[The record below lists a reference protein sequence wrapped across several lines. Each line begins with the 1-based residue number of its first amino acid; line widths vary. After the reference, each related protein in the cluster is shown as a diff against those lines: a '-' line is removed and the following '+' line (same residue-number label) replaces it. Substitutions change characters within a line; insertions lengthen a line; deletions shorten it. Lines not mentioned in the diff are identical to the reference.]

1 MKKILFFLAFFFSF
15 AQIVLAA
22 NIFTSDSSGT
32 QKTIF
37 YTNET
42 VYLAPTAINVT
53 TNSTTVRV
61 YVMQAATTWNN
72 QTNLTHVSG
81 TYKVFTTN
89 SSGYLITTNI
99 IWPATLTVG
108 NYDVV
113 IDVNSN
119 GVYDKNID
127 FVFDSSGVGFQV
139 IAVPGP
145 TLTISVGENSTA
157 NHTYTNQSN
166 STENVMLQIKASAG
180 SFENVRLNDI
190 SLIAIGSGDD
200 TTGISMVKLILD
212 ANNDGKYNSSEI
224 VLGAG
229 KFIRDNGFL
238 DISVINPQTGYAV
251 PANSTVY
258 FLVVYTMTNKSLNG
272 DTYYFQLASA
282 TATGASSGTSAKIT
296 GLPIYSAVKTI
307 SLASATNATTTSTTT
322 SSAIQ
327 TTTTSLSTNKN
338 ENQPRF
344 FWIYLAAG
352 VSAAVIIFFVILYLR
367 ASRPYQ
373 YEFKPP
379 T

>member
-1 MKKILFFLAFFFSF
+1 MKKILLFLAFFFSF

-42 VYLAPTAINVT
+42 VYLAPTATNVT

-61 YVMQAATTWNN
+61 YIMQAATTWNN
-72 QTNLTHVSG
+72 QTNLTDASG
-81 TYKVFTTN
+81 NYKVFTTN
-89 SSGYLITTNI
+89 GSGYINTTNI
-99 IWPATLTVG
+99 IWPATLKVG

-119 GVYDKNID
+119 GVYDKNVD
-127 FVFDSSGVGFQV
+127 FVFDSSAIGFQV

-145 TLTISVGENSTA
+145 ALAISVGENSTA
-157 NHTYTNQSN
+157 NHTYIIPSN
-166 STENVMLQIKASAG
+166 STENVMLQIKAAAG
-180 SFENVRLNDI
+180 SYENVRLNDI
-190 SLIAIGSGDD
+190 SLIASGSGDD

-251 PANSTVY
+251 PANTTVY

-296 GLPIYSAVKTI
+296 GLPIYSAMKTI
-307 SLASATNATTTSTTT
+307 SLASATNTTTSTTT

-327 TTTTSLSTNKN
+327 TTTTSLSSNKN
-338 ENQPRF
+338 ESQPRF